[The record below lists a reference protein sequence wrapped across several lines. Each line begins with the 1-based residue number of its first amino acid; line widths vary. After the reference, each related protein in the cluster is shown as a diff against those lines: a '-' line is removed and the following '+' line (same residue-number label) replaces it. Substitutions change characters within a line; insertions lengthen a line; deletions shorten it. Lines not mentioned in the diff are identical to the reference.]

1 MADDTRELE
10 DILRTL
16 TEEQLKFVAERLS
29 CRTDAEAA
37 DKCGLPQRTVYGWD
51 NKQDVNEAVRLARL
65 DGLNV
70 ARERLRRMAS
80 KALSVLDS
88 EMDGKGRNPKRYEA
102 AIAVLDRVGLGAVT
116 KIEQKNE
123 NSGEVVIRVEYAD
136 DIDRQDTPATP
147 GAGADQA

>member
-1 MADDTRELE
+1 MTDEPRGLE

-70 ARERLRRMAS
+70 ARERLRRMAA
-80 KALSVLDS
+80 KALTVLDN
-88 EMDGKGRNPKRYEA
+88 EMDGKSRNAKRYEA
-102 AIAVLDRVGLGAVT
+102 AIAVLDRVGLAAVQ
-116 KIEQKNE
+116 KVEQKSE
-123 NSGEVVIRVEYAD
+123 QSGEVVIRVEYAD
-136 DIDRQDTPATP
+136 DVDRQDTPPAP
-147 GAGADQA
+147 SAGADQT